1 MTRDELSALP
11 PNFLVGRGLEME
23 LPELFKREIW
33 GVSGLAS
40 TLREGGRPER
50 PWAVPAPGPQPRAS
64 APCLALCL
72 APVGRAFPVSVGM
85 RSKDLLSVGQI
96 VDW

>member
-1 MTRDELSALP
+1 MTRGELSALP

-50 PWAVPAPGPQPRAS
+50 PWAVPAPGPQPLAS
-64 APCLALCL
+64 PCE
-72 APVGRAFPVSVGM
+72 RAFPVSVGM

>member
-1 MTRDELSALP
+1 MTRGELSALP

-23 LPELFKREIW
+23 LPELFKREIGEFLGW
-33 GVSGLAS
+33 RALSGRVA
-40 TLREGGRPER
+40 
-50 PWAVPAPGPQPRAS
+50 APVPQPRAS

-72 APVGRAFPVSVGM
+72 APAGRAFPVSVRM